1 METRSLQQ
9 MLIDGSKRYIHAV
22 ALRIGGEHSGPR
34 VHDLRHTM
42 AAHSLVKMI
51 GGEEMDIYAA
61 LPLLAACLGHKTLT
75 ATEGYVRL
83 TCSEYPDLLRQCSSL
98 NNFIYGKEDGIE

>member
-1 METRSLQQ
+1 
-9 MLIDGSKRYIHAV
+9 
-22 ALRIGGEHSGPR
+22 
-34 VHDLRHTM
+34 
-42 AAHSLVKMI
+42 
-51 GGEEMDIYAA
+51 MDIYAA